1 MDRNDQQAIEGLFT
15 KLATVEQQAG
25 PRDADSERFIRDR
38 IDAQPGAPYF
48 MAQTILVQEQALA
61 AAKERIEQLERQG
74 STPQYESGAAQ
85 PERGGVLSNMFGNSS
100 APQSGSVPTAGRPS
114 PWGGG
119 QLAQD
124 MPPQRRGG
132 GGGFLAGAA
141 QTAMGVAGGMFLGN
155 ALMGMFGGDEAKA
168 SEPAAEPAAEPAQA
182 PADEGIDLGFD
193 DTEF

>member
-15 KLATVEQQAG
+15 KLASVEQQAG
-25 PRDADSERFIRDR
+25 PRNAESERFIRDR

-48 MAQTILVQEQALA
+48 MAQTIVVQEQALA
-61 AAKERIEQLERQG
+61 AAKDRIEQLERQG
-74 STPQYESGAAQ
+74 STPQYEGAAVQ

-100 APQSGSVPTAGRPS
+100 APQSGAAPTAGRPS

-124 MPPQRRGG
+124 MPQQRRGG

-168 SEPAAEPAAEPAQA
+168 SEPAAEPAQA
-182 PADEGIDLGFD
+182 PADEGVDLGFD